1 MERMIT
7 AGARTAE
14 HAVGSP
20 RWLRELDNQR
30 CDAGIRLSSAADGD
44 PVDIISTQF
53 TLCLQPRAPDFIY
66 FSNPFHVGISHN
78 TAYTTSFLNYGG
90 QA

>member
-44 PVDIISTQF
+44 PLDISNLHYVCNLVHP
-53 TLCLQPRAPDFIY
+53 TL
-66 FSNPFHVGISHN
+66 
-78 TAYTTSFLNYGG
+78 YTFQIPSM
-90 QA
+90 